1 MANGYSSSQKNMT
14 VEQESDH
21 QNNEIK
27 VMLDTT
33 NKRKLALSHSA
44 SSVLHSF
51 SSNNKPGTRWD
62 IFDSI
67 DNEATEAIAA
77 SKIMNTFR
85 PLSLFKKNSG
95 HKYAGYSELRTQYL
109 QERREERNP
118 DKNENTLSMFI
129 KYRSKQLKDFFSG
142 NNCCNNFDL
151 FRK

>member
-1 MANGYSSSQKNMT
+1 MI
-14 VEQESDH
+14 EESK
-21 QNNEIK
+21 K
-27 VMLDTT
+27 VRT
-33 NKRKLALSHSA
+33 LALSYSA
-44 SSVLHSF
+44 STIVQF
-51 SSNNKPGTRWD
+51 NNKPDGRGRWD

-109 QERREERNP
+109 QERRQERNP
-118 DKNENTLSMFI
+118 DKNENTLSKFI

-142 NNCCNNFDL
+142 TYFSCNAL
-151 FRK
+151 MIGRK